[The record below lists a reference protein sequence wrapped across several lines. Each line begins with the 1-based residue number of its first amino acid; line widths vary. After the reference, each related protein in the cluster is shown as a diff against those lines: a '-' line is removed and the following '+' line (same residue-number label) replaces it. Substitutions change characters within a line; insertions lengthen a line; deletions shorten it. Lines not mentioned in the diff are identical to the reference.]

1 MEFRDSTY
9 LLSPKNSRQL
19 KANMI
24 FCLSLGFQDLEDQ
37 EHERYVIIPLALGV
51 LPILRQICFANK

>member
-19 KANMI
+19 KVNMVC
-24 FCLSLGFQDLEDQ
+24 CLSLGFQDLEDQ
-37 EHERYVIIPLALGV
+37 EHERYVIIPMALGV
-51 LPILRQICFANK
+51 Y